1 MEKISFIWEN
11 YQKHNLQ
18 LKIFDYL
25 LLLNAIYFKTKSE
38 YKTLITQ
45 EMLKKGYLAS
55 NAVYVCTEH
64 SDVILKGYEEA
75 LDHVFGLIKE
85 CEQGKSLMTILKEM
99 FVIKILDV

>member
-1 MEKISFIWEN
+1 M
-11 YQKHNLQ
+11 Q
-18 LKIFDYL
+18 LKIFGL
-25 LLLNAIYFKTKSE
+25 PALIKMQFISKLNLE

-85 CEQGKSLMTILKEM
+85 CEQGKSINDYLEG
-99 FVIKILDV
+99 DVCYKDFRRLS